1 MQPRLEI
8 TTQRAQIEITTH
20 RGSVEIT
27 QRKPQFRMRRV
38 PAQMRIEKRAPVMHL
53 DRTAQWKTLHIGG
66 VLQTA
71 QAYYQ
76 QSLSVGL
83 EAIADI
89 AGEGDELM
97 RIENTGNSL
106 ADLASR
112 RNEDIQG
119 DLTMSM
125 LPLPQVQWD
134 PGYFNIQWSQHQLEL
149 EWDVSTRADIRIEP
163 GYVEIRMVKH
173 PEVVIRVKYDERN
186 MKKKPLLDKY
196 V

>member
-20 RGSVEIT
+20 RSSVEIT
-27 QRKPQFRMRRV
+27 QRKPKFRMRRV
-38 PAQMRIEKRAPVMHL
+38 PAQMKIEKRAPVMYL
-53 DRTAQWKTLHIGG
+53 DRTAQWKALHIGS
-66 VLQTA
+66 VLQA
-71 QAYYQ
+71 ARAFYQ

-83 EAIADI
+83 EAIGDI
-89 AGEGDELM
+89 AREGDELM

-106 ADLASR
+106 ADLAAQR
-112 RNEDIQG
+112 TEDVQG

-125 LPLPQVQWD
+125 MPLPDVQWD
-134 PGYFNIQWSQHQLEL
+134 PGYFSINWSQHQLEM
-149 EWDVSTRADIRIEP
+149 EWDVSTKADIRFEP

-173 PEVVIRVKYDERN
+173 PEIVIRVKYDEKN